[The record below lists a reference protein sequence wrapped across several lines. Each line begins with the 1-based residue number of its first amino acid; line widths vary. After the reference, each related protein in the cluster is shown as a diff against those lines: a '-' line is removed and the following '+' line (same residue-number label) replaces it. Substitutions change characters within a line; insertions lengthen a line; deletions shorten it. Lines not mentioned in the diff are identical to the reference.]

1 MKSIIL
7 KVLSI
12 ITVVPFII
20 QLIISQRKK
29 SKLRIKVLA
38 DGTKDYTGTAQNIA
52 NSISKSKSLY
62 KELIVKVH
70 PDRFTHDRKEEATV
84 LAARITKAKRN
95 YDELTLLKKEVEIFL
110 KEGNS

>member
-1 MKSIIL
+1 MKSKIL

-20 QLIISQRKK
+20 QIIISQRKK
-29 SKLRIKVLA
+29 SNLRKKVLA
-38 DGTKDYTGTAQNIA
+38 DGTNDYIRTAQNIA
-52 NSISKSKSLY
+52 NSISKSKALY

-70 PDRFTHDRKEEATV
+70 PDRFTHDKKEEATE

-95 YDELTLLKKEVEIFL
+95 YDALTLLKKDVEDFL
-110 KEGNS
+110 NVVNS